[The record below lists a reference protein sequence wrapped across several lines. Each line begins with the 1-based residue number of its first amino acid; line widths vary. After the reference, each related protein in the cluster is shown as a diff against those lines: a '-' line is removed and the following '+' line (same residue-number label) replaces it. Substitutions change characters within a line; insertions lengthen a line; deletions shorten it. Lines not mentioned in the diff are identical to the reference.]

1 MCFRERVGRARA
13 SSPSLWAA
21 CQHRGSHCH
30 TSTTSPEAAYGTLL
44 WAPLPQETLHG
55 MAMTRGKKRP
65 MSAILCLLLAATSCF
80 AKLSES
86 LQVTVQPASTVQK
99 PGGPVSLG
107 CVVDPPGVNLTW
119 RLNGKE
125 LDGSDKVLGIHIE
138 QGKLI
143 ITALNNHTVGRYQC
157 IARVPEGVIASVP
170 AVVTLANLKDFK
182 FDGPHVIEVDEGNTA
197 VIACDLPESHPKAQ
211 VRYSVKHEW
220 LEASRDNYLIMPS
233 GNLQIVNASQEDEG
247 TYKCAAYNPVT
258 QEVKTSVSSERLR
271 VRRSTAEAARIIYPP
286 EAQTIIVTKGQSLI
300 LECVASG
307 IPPPRVT
314 WAKDGSSV
322 SAYNKT
328 RFLLSNLLI
337 DPTSEEDSGT
347 YSCTADNGVGEAGAA
362 FIFYNVQVF
371 EPPEVTME
379 LSQQIIPWG
388 QSAKFTCEVRGNPQ
402 PSVMWLRNAVPLS
415 ASHRLPLSRRAL
427 RVVSVGPEDDGIYQ
441 CMAENEVGSA
451 QAMVQ
456 LRTAQPGATLNPGQ
470 DAQLGSAQPPTPP
483 SRDSALKLPLDKAE
497 APIILSSPRT
507 SKTDSYDLV
516 WRPRPDS
523 RAPIL
528 YYVVKHRK
536 VANASDSWAVRDV
549 PASQHRLTLTR
560 LDPGSLYEVEM
571 AAHNCAGEG
580 QTAMVT
586 FRTRRRPKPEIV
598 ASKEQQIQRDDPGT
612 STQSSNQSDNSRLSP
627 PEAPDRPTISMAS
640 ETSVYV
646 TWIPR
651 GNGGFPIQSFR
662 VEYKKQKKSGDWVLA
677 TSDIPPSRLSVEIP
691 DLEKGFS
698 YKFRVRAL
706 NILGESEPSA
716 ASRPY
721 VVSGHNNR
729 VYERPVAGPYITFTD
744 AINETTIMLKWMYIP
759 ASNNNTPIHG
769 FYIYYRPTDSDN
781 DSDYK
786 KDVVEG
792 DRYWH
797 SISHLQ
803 PETSYDI
810 KMQCFNEGGESEF
823 SNVMICETKARK
835 SLGLPGRLP
844 PSTVA
849 PQQHPPLSGGHSGLG
864 TGAMVARSS
873 DLPYLI
879 VGVVLGSIVLL
890 IVAFI
895 PFCLWR
901 AWSKQKQTIDMGFP
915 GAGLLVSSCQYTMVP
930 LRGISAPRANGHPY
944 VNGQPYAS
952 GAHLKGI
959 CPSAGVDYVS
969 TKTQDYSPDD
979 MQQSHEETNA
989 LLQARVLQNGNAQRE
1004 YQPTRLPN
1012 SRPEDSS
1019 FLYSLPDDSTHQ
1031 LLQPQDDCPHLQEH
1045 FIGLH
1050 HSAMGNKV
1058 GGPTLD
1064 PRRDPLFHHGSPF
1077 CLGLVPVEEVERLDC
1092 CQSRGDL
1099 HPQAPVLTSLS
1110 QDLPGHLNSS
1120 SLSLRPLETHS
1131 PINVYVPFIM
1141 LWRQKASSARQQEG
1155 PRNKAAATCGTGL
1168 FIRAQERKSST
1179 GDIAR
1184 HGSK

>member
-1 MCFRERVGRARA
+1 
-13 SSPSLWAA
+13 
-21 CQHRGSHCH
+21 
-30 TSTTSPEAAYGTLL
+30 
-44 WAPLPQETLHG
+44 

-65 MSAILCLLLAATSCF
+65 MSPIPCLILAAASCF

-86 LQVTVQPASTVQK
+86 LQVTVQPASVVQK
-99 PGGPVSLG
+99 LGGPVSLG

-125 LDGSDKVLGIHIE
+125 LAGSDEVLGIHIE
-138 QGKLI
+138 RGRLLI
-143 ITALNNHTVGRYQC
+143 AALSNRTVGRYQC

-170 AVVTLANLKDFK
+170 AVVTLAS
-182 FDGPHVIEVDEGNTA
+182 EGDRFHLLVSGKLGRARLACSLPDPWGFTA
-197 VIACDLPESHPKAQ
+197 VLCSCFEKQAKGNKKPN
-211 VRYSVKHEW
+211 
-220 LEASRDNYLIMPS
+220 NYLIMPS

-314 WAKDGSSV
+314 WAKDGSNV

-402 PSVMWLRNAVPLS
+402 PTVMWLRNAVPLS
-415 ASHRLPLSRRAL
+415 ASHRLRLSRRAL
-427 RVVSVGPEDDGIYQ
+427 RLVSVGPEDDGIYQ

-451 QAMVQ
+451 QAMVH
-456 LRTAQPGATLNPGQ
+456 LRTARPGATLNPGR

-483 SRDSALKLPLDKAE
+483 ARDGASKLPLDKAGLPKPGTTPLAASPQCAANRELVSPAE

-536 VANASDSWAVRDV
+536 VTNASDSWAVRDV

-586 FRTRRRPKPEIV
+586 FRTGRRPKPEIV

-612 STQSSNQSDNSRLSP
+612 STQSSNQPDNSRLSP

-662 VEYKKQKKSGDWVLA
+662 VEYKKLKKLGDWVLA

-691 DLEKGFS
+691 GLEKGMS

-721 VVSGHNNR
+721 VVSGYSNR

-844 PSTVA
+844 PSTVP
-849 PQQHPPLSGGHSGLG
+849 PQQRPPLSGGHGGLG

-944 VNGQPYAS
+944 VNGQPYAN
-952 GAHLKGI
+952 GAHLNGI
-959 CPSAGVDYVS
+959 CPSAGVGYAS
-969 TKTQDYSPDD
+969 TKPRDYSPDEVP
-979 MQQSHEETNA
+979 QLHEETNA
-989 LLQARVLQNGNAQRE
+989 LLQARALQNGNAQQD
-1004 YQPTRLPN
+1004 YQPSRLPN
-1012 SRPEDSS
+1012 SRTEDSS

-1045 FIGLH
+1045 FVGLH
-1050 HSAMGNKV
+1050 HPVMGKV
-1058 GGPTLD
+1058 GGPSLEA
-1064 PRRDPLFHHGSPF
+1064 RRDPVFHQGHPC

-1099 HPQAPVLTSLS
+1099 HPQNPVIPSFG
-1110 QDLPGHLNSS
+1110 QDLPRHLNSS
-1120 SLSLRPLETHS
+1120 PPPLRPSETHS
-1131 PINVYVPFIM
+1131 PT
-1141 LWRQKASSARQQEG
+1141 S
-1155 PRNKAAATCGTGL
+1155 
-1168 FIRAQERKSST
+1168 
-1179 GDIAR
+1179 
-1184 HGSK
+1184 

>member
-1 MCFRERVGRARA
+1 
-13 SSPSLWAA
+13 
-21 CQHRGSHCH
+21 
-30 TSTTSPEAAYGTLL
+30 
-44 WAPLPQETLHG
+44 

-65 MSAILCLLLAATSCF
+65 MSHIPCLVLAAATCF

-86 LQVTVQPASTVQK
+86 LQVTVQPASIVQK

-107 CVVDPPGVNLTW
+107 CVVDPPRVNLTW

-125 LDGSDKVLGIHIE
+125 LAGSDEVLGIYVE
-138 QGKLI
+138 RGKLV

-182 FDGPHVIEVDEGNTA
+182 FDGQHVIEVDEGNTA
-197 VIACDLPESHPKAQ
+197 VIACDLPESQPKAQ
-211 VRYSVKHEW
+211 VRYSVKQEW

-314 WAKDGSSV
+314 WAKDGSGV

-415 ASHRLPLSRRAL
+415 ASHRLRLSRRAL
-427 RVVSVGPEDDGIYQ
+427 RLVSVGPEDEGIYQ

-456 LRTAQPGATLNPGQ
+456 LRTARPGTPLNPGQ
-470 DAQLGSAQPPTPP
+470 DSQLGSAQPPTPP
-483 SRDSALKLPLDKAE
+483 SRESALKLPLDKTGLPKLETTPLAVSPQCAANRELVAPAE

-536 VANASDSWAVRDV
+536 QVTNASDSWAVRDV
-549 PASQHRLTLTR
+549 PGSQHRLTLSR

-586 FRTRRRPKPEIV
+586 FRTGRRPKPEIV

-612 STQSSNQSDNSRLSP
+612 STQSSNQSDNSRLS
-627 PEAPDRPTISMAS
+627 RT
-640 ETSVYV
+640 
-646 TWIPR
+646 
-651 GNGGFPIQSFR
+651 
-662 VEYKKQKKSGDWVLA
+662 
-677 TSDIPPSRLSVEIP
+677 
-691 DLEKGFS
+691 S

-721 VVSGHNNR
+721 VVSGYSNR

-844 PSTVA
+844 PSTVP

-864 TGAMVARSS
+864 AGAMVARSS

-930 LRGISAPRANGHPY
+930 LRGISTPRANGHPY
-944 VNGQPYAS
+944 VNGQPYTNR
-952 GAHLKGI
+952 AHLNGI
-959 CPSAGVDYVS
+959 CPSSGVGYAS
-969 TKTQDYSPDD
+969 TKPRDYSPDEVPP
-979 MQQSHEETNA
+979 SHEETNA
-989 LLQARVLQNGNAQRE
+989 LLQARGLQNGNAQQD
-1004 YQPTRLPN
+1004 YQTSRLPS
-1012 SRPEDSS
+1012 SRTEDSS

-1031 LLQPQDDCPHLQEH
+1031 LLEPQDDCPHLQEH
-1045 FIGLH
+1045 FVGLH
-1050 HSAMGNKV
+1050 HPVMGSKV
-1058 GGPTLD
+1058 GCPSLD
-1064 PRRDPLFHHGSPF
+1064 ARRDTLFHQGSPC

-1099 HPQAPVLTSLS
+1099 HPQNPVITSLG
-1110 QDLPGHLNSS
+1110 QDLPRHLTSS
-1120 SLSLRPLETHS
+1120 PPPLRPLETHPPTS
-1131 PINVYVPFIM
+1131 
-1141 LWRQKASSARQQEG
+1141 
-1155 PRNKAAATCGTGL
+1155 
-1168 FIRAQERKSST
+1168 
-1179 GDIAR
+1179 
-1184 HGSK
+1184 

>member
-1 MCFRERVGRARA
+1 M
-13 SSPSLWAA
+13 
-21 CQHRGSHCH
+21 
-30 TSTTSPEAAYGTLL
+30 
-44 WAPLPQETLHG
+44 LHG

-65 MSAILCLLLAATSCF
+65 MSPIPCLILAAASCL
-80 AKLSES
+80 ARLSES
-86 LQVTVQPASTVQK
+86 LQVTVQPASIVQK
-99 PGGPVSLG
+99 LGGPVSLG
-107 CVVDPPGVNLTW
+107 CVVDPPRVNLTW

-125 LDGSDKVLGIHIE
+125 LAGSDEVLGIHIE
-138 QGKLI
+138 RGKLI
-143 ITALNNHTVGRYQC
+143 IAALNNHTVGRYQC

-182 FDGPHVIEVDEGNTA
+182 FDGQHVIEVDEGNTA

-211 VRYSVKHEW
+211 VRYSVKQEW

-402 PSVMWLRNAVPLS
+402 PSVMWKPRVAK
-415 ASHRLPLSRRAL
+415 ACSRR
-427 RVVSVGPEDDGIYQ
+427 GP
-441 CMAENEVGSA
+441 
-451 QAMVQ
+451 
-456 LRTAQPGATLNPGQ
+456 RATLNPGR

-483 SRDSALKLPLDKAE
+483 SRDSALKLPLDKAVLPKPGTTPLAASPQCAANRELVSPAE

-516 WRPRPDS
+516 WRPRAD
-523 RAPIL
+523 RGAPIL

-536 VANASDSWAVRDV
+536 QVANASDSWVVRDV

-586 FRTRRRPKPEIV
+586 FRTGRRPKPEIV

-662 VEYKKQKKSGDWVLA
+662 VEYKKLKKLGDWVLA

-691 DLEKGFS
+691 GLEKGTS

-721 VVSGHNNR
+721 VVSGYSNR

-844 PSTVA
+844 PSTVP
-849 PQQHPPLSGGHSGLG
+849 PQQHPPLSGGHGGLG

-930 LRGISAPRANGHPY
+930 LRGISAPRASGHPY
-944 VNGQPYAS
+944 VNGQPYAN
-952 GAHLKGI
+952 GAHLNGI
-959 CPSAGVDYVS
+959 CPAAGVGYAS
-969 TKTQDYSPDD
+969 TKPRDYSPDEVP
-979 MQQSHEETNA
+979 QSHEETNA
-989 LLQARVLQNGNAQRE
+989 LLQGRVLRNRSAQ
-1004 YQPTRLPN
+1004 QDSRLPS
-1012 SRPEDSS
+1012 SRTEDSS

-1045 FIGLH
+1045 FVGLH
-1050 HSAMGNKV
+1050 HPVMGSKV
-1058 GGPTLD
+1058 GGPSLD
-1064 PRRDPLFHHGSPF
+1064 GRRDPLFHQGNAC
-1077 CLGLVPVEEVERLDC
+1077 CLGLVPVEEVERPDC

-1099 HPQAPVLTSLS
+1099 HPQNPVITSLG
-1110 QDLPGHLNSS
+1110 QTLPRHLNSS
-1120 SLSLRPLETHS
+1120 PPPLRPLETHA
-1131 PINVYVPFIM
+1131 P
-1141 LWRQKASSARQQEG
+1141 AS
-1155 PRNKAAATCGTGL
+1155 
-1168 FIRAQERKSST
+1168 
-1179 GDIAR
+1179 
-1184 HGSK
+1184 

>member
-1 MCFRERVGRARA
+1 M
-13 SSPSLWAA
+13 
-21 CQHRGSHCH
+21 
-30 TSTTSPEAAYGTLL
+30 
-44 WAPLPQETLHG
+44 LHG
-55 MAMTRGKKRP
+55 MAMTRGRKRP
-65 MSAILCLLLAATSCF
+65 MSPIPCLILAAASCF

-86 LQVTVQPASTVQK
+86 LQVTVQPASIVQK
-99 PGGPVSLG
+99 LGGSVSLG
-107 CVVDPPGVNLTW
+107 CVVDPPRVNLTW

-125 LDGSDKVLGIHIE
+125 LIGSDNMLGIHIE
-138 QGKLI
+138 RGKLI
-143 ITALNNHTVGRYQC
+143 ITSLNNHTVGRYQC

-182 FDGPHVIEVDEGNTA
+182 FDGQHVIEVDEGNTA

-307 IPPPRVT
+307 NPPPQVT

-337 DPTSEEDSGT
+337 DTTSEEDSGT
-347 YSCTADNGVGEAGAA
+347 YSCMADNGVGEAGAA

-371 EPPEVTME
+371 
-379 LSQQIIPWG
+379 G
-388 QSAKFTCEVRGNPQ
+388 
-402 PSVMWLRNAVPLS
+402 
-415 ASHRLPLSRRAL
+415 
-427 RVVSVGPEDDGIYQ
+427 
-441 CMAENEVGSA
+441 
-451 QAMVQ
+451 
-456 LRTAQPGATLNPGQ
+456 
-470 DAQLGSAQPPTPP
+470 
-483 SRDSALKLPLDKAE
+483 
-497 APIILSSPRT
+497 
-507 SKTDSYDLV
+507 
-516 WRPRPDS
+516 
-523 RAPIL
+523 
-528 YYVVKHRK
+528 
-536 VANASDSWAVRDV
+536 
-549 PASQHRLTLTR
+549 
-560 LDPGSLYEVEM
+560 
-571 AAHNCAGEG
+571 
-580 QTAMVT
+580 
-586 FRTRRRPKPEIV
+586 RRPKPEIV
-598 ASKEQQIQRDDPGT
+598 ASKEQQTQKDDPGT

-662 VEYKKQKKSGDWVLA
+662 VEYKKLKKLGDWVLA

-691 DLEKGFS
+691 GLEKGTS

-721 VVSGHNNR
+721 VVSGYSNR

-844 PSTVA
+844 PSTVP
-849 PQQHPPLSGGHSGLG
+849 PQQHPPLGGGHSGLG

-930 LRGISAPRANGHPY
+930 LRGISAPRANGHLY
-944 VNGQPYAS
+944 VNGQRYAS
-952 GAHLKGI
+952 AAQLNDI
-959 CPSAGVDYVS
+959 CPSAGVGYAS
-969 TKTQDYSPDD
+969 TKPQDYGPDD
-979 MQQSHEETNA
+979 MQQPHEEINT
-989 LLQARVLQNGNAQRE
+989 LLQARVLQNGNAQQD
-1004 YQPTRLPN
+1004 YQPSRLSN

-1031 LLQPQDDCPHLQEH
+1031 LLQSQDDCPHLQEH
-1045 FIGLH
+1045 FVGLH
-1050 HSAMGNKV
+1050 HPVMGSKM
-1058 GGPTLD
+1058 GDLSLD
-1064 PRRDPLFHHGSPF
+1064 ARRDPMFHQGSPC

-1092 CQSRGDL
+1092 CQSRGDI
-1099 HPQAPVLTSLS
+1099 HPQNSLITSLG
-1110 QDLPGHLNSS
+1110 QDLPRHLNSS
-1120 SLSLRPLETHS
+1120 PPPLRPLETHS
-1131 PINVYVPFIM
+1131 PT
-1141 LWRQKASSARQQEG
+1141 S
-1155 PRNKAAATCGTGL
+1155 
-1168 FIRAQERKSST
+1168 
-1179 GDIAR
+1179 
-1184 HGSK
+1184 

>member
-21 CQHRGSHCH
+21 CQRRGSHCR
-30 TSTTSPEAAYGTLL
+30 TSTTSLEAAYGTLP
-44 WAPLPQETLHG
+44 WVPLPQETPHG

-65 MSAILCLLLAATSCF
+65 MYPIPCLILAAASCF
-80 AKLSES
+80 AQLSES
-86 LQVTVQPASTVQK
+86 LQVTVQPASIVQK
-99 PGGPVSLG
+99 FGGPVSLG

-125 LDGSDKVLGIHIE
+125 LPGSDEALGVHVE
-138 QGKLI
+138 RGKLVVA
-143 ITALNNHTVGRYQC
+143 ALNNHTVGRYQC

-182 FDGPHVIEVDEGNTA
+182 FDGQHVIEVDEGNTA

-322 SAYNKT
+322 SAFNKT

-415 ASHRLPLSRRAL
+415 ASHRLRLSRRAL
-427 RVVSVGPEDDGIYQ
+427 RVVSVGPEDEGIYQ

-456 LRTAQPGATLNPGQ
+456 LRTARPGATLNPGR
-470 DAQLGSAQPPTPP
+470 DARPGSAMPPTPP
-483 SRDSALKLPLDKAE
+483 PREGALKLPLDKAGLLKPATTPLSASAQCAASRELVSPAE

-536 VANASDSWAVRDV
+536 QVTNASDSWAVRDV

-586 FRTRRRPKPEIV
+586 FRTGRRPKPEIV

-662 VEYKKQKKSGDWVLA
+662 VEYKKLKKLGDWVLA

-691 DLEKGFS
+691 GLEKGTS

-721 VVSGHNNR
+721 VVSGYSNR

-849 PQQHPPLSGGHSGLG
+849 PQHHPPLSGGHSGLG

-930 LRGISAPRANGHPY
+930 LRAISAPRANGHPY
-944 VNGQPYAS
+944 VNGQPYTN
-952 GAHLKGI
+952 GAHLNGI
-959 CPSAGVDYVS
+959 CPSAGVGYAS
-969 TKTQDYSPDD
+969 TKPRDYSPD

-989 LLQARVLQNGNAQRE
+989 LLQSRVLQNGSAQRD
-1004 YQPTRLPN
+1004 YQPSRLPS

-1050 HSAMGNKV
+1050 HPVMDGKV
-1058 GGPTLD
+1058 GGPSLD
-1064 PRRDPLFHHGSPF
+1064 ARRDPLFHQGSPC

-1099 HPQAPVLTSLS
+1099 HPQNPVITSLS

-1120 SLSLRPLETHS
+1120 PPPLRPLETHS
-1131 PINVYVPFIM
+1131 PT
-1141 LWRQKASSARQQEG
+1141 S
-1155 PRNKAAATCGTGL
+1155 
-1168 FIRAQERKSST
+1168 
-1179 GDIAR
+1179 
-1184 HGSK
+1184 